1 MNIIVN
7 TIIIYRHIMS
17 NTLLGQIS
25 SSSLTDKAESLKR
38 RFIKDRPDG
47 SAHPITTNYSAVV
60 ITAEYKLIFK
70 CLSKTTTVV
79 LYV

>member
-1 MNIIVN
+1 
-7 TIIIYRHIMS
+7 MS

-25 SSSLTDKAESLKR
+25 SSSLAHKAESLKR
-38 RFIKDRPDG
+38 RFIKDRPDLSTRSDG
-47 SAHPITTNYSAVV
+47 SARPITTNYSAVV

-70 CLSKTTTVV
+70 CVSKTTTVV